1 MTSILKA
8 TLVLALLM
16 VGTFATLG
24 AAQAQSE
31 EHRGLVGSI
40 TGTGVAAAGS
50 PLVGSFVLTLKGK
63 DGDVTSPVT
72 IKVNS
77 DTKFKVPG
85 DKSVNLGN
93 YTSTFKEGSRVAV
106 LAKKV
111 GSDYF
116 ALHVHLIP
124 AKGLSHSH
132 HVGTITAYDFEG
144 AGSITLQPKKGG
156 PVTYSW
162 GATAVPTIKFTK
174 GATALAGFNSTYTG
188 GQRATVIV
196 KRDPATG
203 QFTARQI
210 VVLPTNGKGPKK

>member
-1 MTSILKA
+1 
-8 TLVLALLM
+8 M

-24 AAQAQSE
+24 AAHAQSD

-40 TGTGVAAAGS
+40 KGTPAVTVNGS
-50 PLVGSFVLTLKGK
+50 VISGSFVLTLKGK
-63 DGDVTSPVT
+63 DGEVTSPVT
-72 IKVNS
+72 IKVNEA
-77 DTKFKVPG
+77 TKFKVPG

-93 YTSTFKEGSRVAV
+93 YTSTFIDGSRVAV

-162 GATAVPTIKFTK
+162 GATAVPTIKLKK
-174 GATALAGFNSTYTG
+174 GATPLAGVYSTYTG
-188 GQRATVIV
+188 GQRATVIL
-196 KRDPATG
+196 KRDPATD
-203 QFTARQI
+203 QFTARHI
-210 VVLPTNGKGPKK
+210 VVFATKGKGPKK